1 MRNQDDNMHAAP
13 GLESPPAGY
22 FLVVPP
28 KDDEDDD
35 AIDLV
40 QTVAILRGHWKL
52 LLCAV
57 VLGGVIAAG
66 ISLQMRNVFRAQA
79 IVAPTAEN
87 NSSGDS
93 MKKGLGGIAELAGI
107 DLGGG
112 GGRKVEALAT
122 LMSPGLAREFIT
134 KYDLMPIL
142 YSERWDPVAKRWKT
156 GVKVPTLEMGIKRFR
171 DKRTVNE
178 NTKSGLVTVTVEWY
192 SPDIAAKWTMDMI
205 DLVNERMRSAD
216 IRTAHSSLDYLNRE
230 MANANTVELR
240 QAISHL
246 TEEQINNEM
255 MANVQRDYAYHFI
268 DGAVPPEIRTGPKR
282 TWITIGGAV
291 IGLLLGLS
299 YITLRW
305 RLARARSSTLVP
317 DAQGRRSPG
326 AD

>member
-1 MRNQDDNMHAAP
+1 
-13 GLESPPAGY
+13 
-22 FLVVPP
+22 
-28 KDDEDDD
+28 
-35 AIDLV
+35 
-40 QTVAILRGHWKL
+40 
-52 LLCAV
+52 
-57 VLGGVIAAG
+57 
-66 ISLQMRNVFRAQA
+66 
-79 IVAPTAEN
+79 
-87 NSSGDS
+87 
-93 MKKGLGGIAELAGI
+93 
-107 DLGGG
+107 
-112 GGRKVEALAT
+112 
-122 LMSPGLAREFIT
+122 MSPGLAREFIT

-142 YSERWDPVAKRWKT
+142 YSERWDSVAKRWKT

-178 NTKSGLVTVTVEWY
+178 NTKTGLVTVTVEWY

-216 IRTAHSSLDYLNRE
+216 IRTARSSLDYLNRE

-268 DGAVPPEIRTGPKR
+268 DVAVPPEIRTGPKR

-299 YITLRW
+299 YITLRR

>member
-1 MRNQDDNMHAAP
+1 
-13 GLESPPAGY
+13 
-22 FLVVPP
+22 
-28 KDDEDDD
+28 
-35 AIDLV
+35 
-40 QTVAILRGHWKL
+40 
-52 LLCAV
+52 
-57 VLGGVIAAG
+57 
-66 ISLQMRNVFRAQA
+66 
-79 IVAPTAEN
+79 
-87 NSSGDS
+87 
-93 MKKGLGGIAELAGI
+93 
-107 DLGGG
+107 
-112 GGRKVEALAT
+112 
-122 LMSPGLAREFIT
+122 
-134 KYDLMPIL
+134 
-142 YSERWDPVAKRWKT
+142 
-156 GVKVPTLEMGIKRFR
+156 
-171 DKRTVNE
+171 
-178 NTKSGLVTVTVEWY
+178 
-192 SPDIAAKWTMDMI
+192 MI